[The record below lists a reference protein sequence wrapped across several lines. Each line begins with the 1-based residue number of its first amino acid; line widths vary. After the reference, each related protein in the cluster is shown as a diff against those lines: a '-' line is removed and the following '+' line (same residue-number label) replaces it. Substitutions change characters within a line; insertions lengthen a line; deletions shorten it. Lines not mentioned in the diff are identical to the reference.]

1 MRNFNTLN
9 HVVDS
14 VGWIEPISLLILMD
28 AGAIIVVIAI
38 VMVVVVIQEQWDIQ
52 VSGVLLDVNL
62 KILRLVPVVED
73 RLLITVAATVAV
85 GPSDHPSTF
94 DRETKTLRF
103 GKHSSLAINQ
113 HKTQQQLRHALSLK
127 KNIRWLSDRCK
138 AEKTAL
144 AAQARCDD
152 ITTAGRSRRME

>member
-14 VGWIEPISLLILMD
+14 VGRIEPISLLILMD
-28 AGAIIVVIAI
+28 AGATIVVIAI

-73 RLLITVAATVAV
+73 RLLITVV

-103 GKHSSLAINQ
+103 GKHSPLAINQ
-113 HKTQQQLRHALSLK
+113 HKTQQQL
-127 KNIRWLSDRCK
+127 
-138 AEKTAL
+138 
-144 AAQARCDD
+144 
-152 ITTAGRSRRME
+152 